1 MTKTVCQHNLPLH
14 PDRKVTVDFQGGR
27 LSSDGGWLLSGT
39 LDQQH
44 RFSSGFAACIRDRRD
59 QRYTQHQIADLVRQR
74 MLQIVAGYEDCNDAN
89 TLRQDAL
96 LKTVCGRLPETG
108 PDLASQPTL
117 SRLENTVSR
126 PDLMRI
132 SRKLLGRYVRKLQ
145 KRRPQKIILDV
156 DATDDQTHGQQEFSC
171 YHGYYRSHIYY
182 PLLVFD
188 GETADLVAAVLR
200 PGNRG
205 AAASVIPV
213 LKRVIRKIRQVLGRE
228 VRIEIRADSGFANP
242 GLYEF
247 CEDPKQDLEYVI
259 GFARNSRLQKQVE
272 GLVQQADRQFEQS
285 GHKQR
290 LLSDFDYQADS
301 WDRSRRMVAK
311 VEVMEAGLNRRF
323 VVTNRRDLS
332 PLQLYE
338 HYTDRGQ
345 AENFIK
351 ALKNDLA
358 GDRLS
363 CHRFLANQFRLLLHA
378 LAYQMVLCFRDY
390 LYGTPWQN
398 LAVETLRRRCWK
410 VAARVRQTT
419 RRIWVHLSSA
429 YPEQAYFRLVL
440 ERICPT

>member
-14 PDRKVTVDFQGGR
+14 PDRKVTVDFQGGH
-27 LSSDGGWLLSGT
+27 LSSDAGWLLFGA

-44 RFSSGFAACIRDRRD
+44 HFSSRIAACIKDGRDE
-59 QRYTQHQIADLVRQR
+59 RYTRHQLSDLARQR
-74 MLQIVAGYEDCNDAN
+74 MFQIVAGYEDCNDAD
-89 TLRQDAL
+89 TLRRDAV
-96 LKTVCGRLPETG
+96 LKTVCGRLPETD

-117 SRLENTVSR
+117 SRLENTVTR
-126 PDLMRI
+126 KDLMRM
-132 SRKLLGRYVRKLQ
+132 SRQLVQDYVRKLQ
-145 KRRPQKIILDV
+145 KRRPEKIILDV
-156 DATDDQTHGQQEFSC
+156 DATDDPTHGQQEFSC
-171 YHGYYRSHIYY
+171 YHGYYRRHIFY
-182 PLLVFD
+182 PLLIFD

-205 AAASVIPV
+205 AAASVVPI
-213 LKRVIRKIRQVLGRE
+213 LKRVIGEIRRVLGRK
-228 VRIEIRADSGFANP
+228 VCIEIRADSGYATP

-247 CEDPKQDLEYVI
+247 CECSEYDLEYVI
-259 GFARNSRLQKQVE
+259 GFARNSRLEPLVE
-272 GLVQQADRQFEQS
+272 KLQQQAYRQFEQS

-290 LLSDFDYQADS
+290 LFTDFDYQADS
-301 WDRSRRMVAK
+301 WDQPRRIVAK

-323 VVTNRRDLS
+323 VVTNRRDPS

-358 GDRLS
+358 ADRLS

-378 LAYQMVLCFRDY
+378 VAYQMVLCFRDY

-419 RRIWVHLSSA
+419 RRIWIHLSSA
-429 YPEQAYFRLVL
+429 YPEQACFRLVL